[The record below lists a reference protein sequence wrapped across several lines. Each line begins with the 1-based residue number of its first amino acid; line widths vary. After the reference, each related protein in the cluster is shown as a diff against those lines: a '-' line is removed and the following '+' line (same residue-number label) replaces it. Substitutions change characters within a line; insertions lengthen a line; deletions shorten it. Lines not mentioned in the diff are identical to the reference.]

1 MFYYLLT
8 LNVVLNKRNKN
19 VSNLI
24 SINFQYITT

>member
-19 VSNLI
+19 IPNLI
-24 SINFQYITT
+24 FISFQYTTT